1 MKNIQILLPLMW
13 QTLSTSILTTCHF
26 FKQFIWLIKELKVM
40 VQDHKQE
47 QIQKAAFGLKVSISQ
62 FVNGIINLGGIMA
75 FPGTYN
81 FSYYR
86 GDTYEFVIRPK
97 NANGTTFSLDDY
109 AGNADFTIANR
120 RGSTGTQVNATATVN
135 TTTDIVT
142 CTITG
147 AQGRDLVAGTTYVY
161 DVQID
166 NGAGVIFTLLTGSIT
181 VTDDVTG
188 AV

>member
-1 MKNIQILLPLMW
+1 
-13 QTLSTSILTTCHF
+13 
-26 FKQFIWLIKELKVM
+26 
-40 VQDHKQE
+40 
-47 QIQKAAFGLKVSISQ
+47 
-62 FVNGIINLGGIMA
+62 MA

-97 NANGTTFSLDDY
+97 NANGTTFALDAY

-120 RGSTGTQVNATATVN
+120 RGSTGTQVSATATVDTAN
-135 TTTDIVT
+135 DIVT

-147 AQGRDLVAGTTYVY
+147 ATGRGLVGGTTYVY

-181 VTDDVTG
+181 VTDDITG
-188 AV
+188 AVV